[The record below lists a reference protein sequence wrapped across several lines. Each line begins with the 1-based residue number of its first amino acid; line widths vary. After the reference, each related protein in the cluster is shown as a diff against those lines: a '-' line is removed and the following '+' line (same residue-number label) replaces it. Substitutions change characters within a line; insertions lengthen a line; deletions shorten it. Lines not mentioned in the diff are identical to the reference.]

1 MVLKSLVDNQEYF
14 WIKVPRT
21 ATQSFGNFF
30 TQYNDPEPDAVNGK
44 HYHYS
49 YVELREMYNKVLP
62 AVSVVR
68 HPLSRFKSIMYY
80 LADRF
85 MNVDSDV
92 NLLWHSTESCV
103 KFLNST
109 FDRNCHL
116 KHGSLPT
123 IFIETGISNKDSVDY
138 HGAISAFFKT
148 QVFWAYHPKLKIFR
162 YEKLEEFTDWIDT
175 HLGYDINTIRKLNA
189 SSNDGKV
196 NVDFNNPE
204 FVKTIEN
211 MYYID
216 YKLFGYPL
224 QYLT

>member
-21 ATQSFGNFF
+21 ATQSFNKLF
-30 TQYNDPEPDAVNGK
+30 TQYNATEPGALKGK

-49 YVELREMYNKVLP
+49 YVELRQMYNKVLP

-68 HPLSRFKSIMYY
+68 HPLSRFKSIIYY

-85 MNVDSDV
+85 IDIDSDV
-92 NLLWHSTESCV
+92 KLLWQSTESCV
-103 KFLNST
+103 TFLNSI

-116 KHGSLPT
+116 KHGSLPA
-123 IFIETGISNKDSVDY
+123 IFIETGISNQDSVDY

-148 QVFWAYHPKLKIFR
+148 QVHWVYHPKLKIFH

-175 HLGYDINTIRKLNA
+175 TLGYDVNKIPKFNT
-189 SSNDGKV
+189 SSYDGKV

>member
-1 MVLKSLVDNQEYF
+1 MVLTSLIDNQEYF

-21 ATQSFGNFF
+21 ATQSFNKFF
-30 TQYNDPEPDAVNGK
+30 TQYNEPEPDTLDGK
-44 HYHYS
+44 HYHSS
-49 YVELREMYNKVLP
+49 YVELREMYKKVLP

-68 HPLSRFKSIMYY
+68 HPLSRFKSIIYY

-85 MNVDSDV
+85 MDVDSDV
-92 NLLWHSTESCV
+92 NLLWQSTESCV
-103 KFLNST
+103 NFLNST
-109 FDRNCHL
+109 FNTNCHL

-123 IFIETGISNKDSVDY
+123 IFTETNIRKQDSVNY

-148 QVFWAYHPKLKIFR
+148 QVFWAYHPKLKIFH
-162 YEKLEEFTDWIDT
+162 YERLEEFIDWIDT
-175 HLGYDINTIRKLNA
+175 TLGYNINEIPKLNA

-196 NVDFNNPE
+196 NVDFNNPD